1 MFYCEFET
9 ISAEKV
15 QILAHTYVQIQ
26 LELFIYAPTSRLTLL
41 LVMRKNCLYKIL
53 C

>member
-1 MFYCEFET
+1 MFYCELET
-9 ISAEKV
+9 ISAEKA

-26 LELFIYAPTSRLTLL
+26 LELFIYASRLTLL